1 MSNKVYDILKY
12 IALIALPAAATLY
25 LGLAAI
31 WGLPYGEAI
40 SGTIM
45 LIDTFLGTLL
55 GVSTKKYN
63 KKLNKEVGLDDVE

>member
-1 MSNKVYDILKY
+1 MPNKVYDILKY

-45 LIDTFLGTLL
+45 LVDTFLGTLL

-63 KKLNKEVGLDDVE
+63 KKLNKEVGLDEVD

>member
-12 IALIALPAAATLY
+12 IALIVLPAVATLY

-45 LIDTFLGTLL
+45 LVDTFL
-55 GVSTKKYN
+55 
-63 KKLNKEVGLDDVE
+63 E